1 MGPLPAD
8 AEAVCDAALV
18 MQGSGLTTGGRL
30 PDSYKPGPDG
40 VSWGGM
46 GLGKA
51 SWTEAQCGDC
61 LSAQALGHA
70 ATPHWAR
77 APALGFQRDVTGDWL
92 SLSVAGSPLQ
102 QLLQCHPPHPTPPH
116 LPHVSA
122 PSPSQPCKCPSTSFT
137 VSAVNPG
144 SLPHRAI
151 PTTSAHVWMKRGEVV
166 LLHCT
171 HLPQVFP
178 CCGP

>member
-1 MGPLPAD
+1 MGMCGLVQALKAERPAREEGLSSTAD
-8 AEAVCDAALV
+8 SGSGPWRGELRGISAGGLSRRMLRPVCDGALV

-30 PDSYKPGPDG
+30 PDTYKPGPDG

-51 SWTEAQCGDC
+51 SWTAAQCGDC

-102 QLLQCHPPHPTPPH
+102 QLLQCPPTSLMSQPPA
-116 LPHVSA
+116 P
-122 PSPSQPCKCPSTSFT
+122 PSPVNAPPPALRFQP
-137 VSAVNPG
+137 
-144 SLPHRAI
+144 
-151 PTTSAHVWMKRGEVV
+151 
-166 LLHCT
+166 
-171 HLPQVFP
+171 
-178 CCGP
+178 